1 MIRKIFRNQ
10 HDLWVAINLTT
21 RLGTRVITLGLL
33 VHYLIVDELAAW
45 YLFAAI
51 FGLAALAEAGLGRV
65 VTRQVADRFKASLDC
80 HFSTPDL
87 LFLSTIFNTYRYLV
101 IIVCTIAFALG
112 LWWLDGHVHVD
123 KVPWLWL
130 SWLFFVI
137 ANGTSLY
144 SALYSA
150 VLNGLGKVSVSQK
163 NESIASLV
171 NLVVFL
177 MVAFFS
183 QSLLAP
189 TVALMFSVTTS
200 FLLNRY
206 FLHGIVASLSSY
218 RGKVKNNY
226 YKSLLQRIAPE
237 TGKYFLMLLAF
248 HLLTSAFVLLLS
260 HYESPSIVA
269 SYGITMQLVM
279 LVLTFSNIWLISSF
293 PQMAAERTNTDK
305 SELKKQ
311 IQSVGVRGLGV
322 LLIGMFVI
330 ANFGNV
336 LLEFIDSKVYLLEW
350 DTLKVILI
358 VIAVEYF
365 FFTLLGQLLVSQSK
379 LRFTYFSTVG
389 SIVIVLVAFTLFE
402 NGYDIS
408 SIFIGRICIFLLF
421 MATPIV
427 YDVRNVFRENQQVK

>member
-1 MIRKIFRNQ
+1 MIKRIFRNQ

-21 RLGTRVITLGLL
+21 RLVTRIITLGLL

-65 VTRQVADRFKASLDC
+65 VTRQVADRFKASSDRY
-80 HFSTPDL
+80 FSTPDL
-87 LFLSTIFNTYRYLV
+87 LFISTIFNTYRYLV
-101 IIVCTIAFALG
+101 IIVCTIAFILG

-137 ANGTSLY
+137 ANGISLY

-171 NLVVFL
+171 NLIVFL
-177 MVAFFS
+177 IVAFFS

-189 TVALMFSVTTS
+189 TMALIFSVATS

-206 FLHGIVASLSSY
+206 YLHGIVASLRAFS
-218 RGKVKNNY
+218 GKVKSNY
-226 YKSLLQRIAPE
+226 YKCLLQRIAPE

-248 HLLTSAFVLLLS
+248 HLLTSAFILLLS
-260 HYESPSIVA
+260 YYESTNIVA
-269 SYGITMQLVM
+269 SYGITMQLIM
-279 LVLTFSNIWLISSF
+279 LVLTFSNIWLTASF
-293 PQMAAERTNTDK
+293 PQMSAERASTDK
-305 SELKKQ
+305 SKLRKQ
-311 IQSVGVRGLGV
+311 VWSVGVRGLGV
-322 LLIGMFVI
+322 LLIGMI
-330 ANFGNV
+330 AIATFGNS
-336 LLEFIDSKVYLLEW
+336 LLELIESKVYLLEW
-350 DTLKVILI
+350 DTLKVVLI

-389 SIVIVLVAFTLFE
+389 SVVIVIVAFFLLE
-402 NGYDIS
+402 SGYDIS
-408 SIFIGRICIFLLF
+408 SIFIGRVFIFLLF

-427 YDVRNVFRENQQVK
+427 YDVRNVFHGNQQDR